1 MKNDDEKIRDRI
13 SAARRVAGQRGGL
26 ATVARHGIGHMKV
39 IGLKGARVF
48 HQRYKLVPVFMDDFA
63 IVDRETNLTKAFLS
77 GRPFEK

>member
-1 MKNDDEKIRDRI
+1 MKNNGNKVCDRI
-13 SAARRVAGQRGGL
+13 SAIRRVAGQRGGL

-48 HQRYKLVPVFMDDFA
+48 HLRYKLVPFGQDDFA

-77 GRPFEK
+77 GMPFEG